1 MEEIQK
7 MNIKIKFKDQIKT
20 WKFWK
25 TIVAVLVG
33 AIGGYLYYHFIG
45 CESGQC
51 AITSNPYM
59 SVLFGAVMGLF
70 ITNSPCSRGKC

>member
-7 MNIKIKFKDQIKT
+7 MNIKIKFSERIKT

-25 TIVAVLVG
+25 SIVAVF
-33 AIGGYLYYHFIG
+33 IGGLGGFLYYHFIG
-45 CESGQC
+45 CTSGQC

-59 SVLFGAVMGLF
+59 SIIFGGAMGLF
-70 ITNSPCSRGKC
+70 VTNSPCSRGKC